1 MLFYSYSFSKH
12 LHCSFHRLEGLNLS
26 SQLVSWLSEL
36 MAGCLVSEVTD
47 RLTGRVV
54 ARPWLNGDKLTQTVK
69 LAD

>member
-1 MLFYSYSFSKH
+1 
-12 LHCSFHRLEGLNLS
+12 
-26 SQLVSWLSEL
+26 

-69 LAD
+69 LADWLYCGENGWLSIVVFILFFSP

>member
-1 MLFYSYSFSKH
+1 
-12 LHCSFHRLEGLNLS
+12 
-26 SQLVSWLSEL
+26 

-69 LAD
+69 LADWLYCGENGWLSIMVFILFFSP